1 MLAKEDLSRL
11 LRYTVWA
18 NHRAMR
24 VAATLT
30 VDDFKRDLGGSH
42 GGVRGT
48 LAHMLW
54 TELVWLERLKGLPT
68 PPRTDESE
76 FADIVALRDRWS
88 VLEQHREAWLDALP
102 DTAVT
107 GPVRYKTTE
116 GIACENPLWQLVQHM
131 ANHSTYH
138 RGQLTSFYRQL
149 GARPVSTDM
158 IAWDREEAAKAKV

>member
-24 VAATLT
+24 VAATLG

-48 LAHMLW
+48 LAHMMW
-54 TELVWLERLKGLPT
+54 AELVWLERLKGLPT
-68 PPRTDESE
+68 PARTDESE
-76 FADIVALRDRWS
+76 FSDVVALRDRWT
-88 VLEQHREAWLDALP
+88 VLEQHREAWLEAVLDSAVA
-102 DTAVT
+102 DTI
-107 GPVRYKTTE
+107 RYKTTE
-116 GIACENPLWQLVQHM
+116 GVAYESPLWQLVQHM

-158 IAWDREEAAKAKV
+158 ITWDREEAAKARG

>member
-1 MLAKEDLSRL
+1 MLTKEGLGRL
-11 LRYTVWA
+11 LEYTVWA

-24 VAATLT
+24 VAATLA

-54 TELVWLERLKGLPT
+54 TELVWLERLKGLPN
-68 PPRTDESE
+68 PARTDESE

-88 VLEQHREAWLDALP
+88 VLEQHRQTWFDALP
-102 DTAVT
+102 AAAVAEAI
-107 GPVRYKTTE
+107 RYKTYE
-116 GIACENPLWQLVQHM
+116 GAAGENPLWQILQHM